1 MKLFADYHTH
11 TKYSDGRGTLEEN
24 VLAARALGLEQIGIS
39 DHGPNNIGT
48 GVESSETYLQIK
60 QEAARVNAQ
69 YPEIKVLVSTEADII
84 SIDGKLDVSDNI
96 IKELD
101 YLIVGLHPYIMPDR
115 FSDLSF
121 VLDNQLSKISQSVK
135 DKIRNV
141 NTKALTEAVESH
153 DVKFVSHPGLGMEV
167 NLRELAR
174 VCSQNQTALEIN
186 TGHHFQTVEFI
197 TEAEKE
203 GATFVINSDA
213 HFPQT
218 VGRLDMGLELA
229 AKAKLPPEMVINAY
243 HNPLQ

>member
-48 GVESSETYLQIK
+48 GVENSETYLRIK
-60 QEAARVNAQ
+60 QEAARVNGKYQ
-69 YPEIKVLVSTEADII
+69 DIDVLVSTEADVI
-84 SIDGKLDVSDNI
+84 SINGKLDVSNDI

-101 YLIVGLHPYIMPDR
+101 YLIIGLHPYIVPDR

-121 VLDNQLSKISQSVK
+121 VIENQLSKISQSVK
-135 DKIRNV
+135 EKIRNV
-141 NTKALTEAVESH
+141 NTKALIGALESY

-174 VCSQNQTALEIN
+174 ACSQNQTALEIN
-186 TGHHFQTVEFI
+186 TGHHYQTVESI
-197 TEAEKE
+197 LEAEKE
-203 GATFVINSDA
+203 GASFVINSDA

-218 VGRLDMGLELA
+218 VGRLDIGLELA
-229 AKAKLPPEMVINAY
+229 AKAKLPPEKVINACQ
-243 HNPLQ
+243 NPLQ